1 MVARWKSKEPA
12 SRNCKLTQA
21 RKVHSISETD
31 ERGNSQHGPPVL
43 HLSTIFLIFLLPAT
57 VWAESDWRSWFSR
70 DLRVAQSQ
78 MEQDRAALAALGEIV
93 VGNTVPQFG
102 YQHVQVTT
110 TPPEAPWLQLDL
122 GESLAMDTIALVP
135 ALVDFQPIERGA
147 YGFPRRFRIDVS
159 DDPAFG
165 KFTPLLVHADEDF
178 PPPGAAPVVISN
190 VLTKARYL
198 RVTVTRLAEANGT
211 YFFALGEIMILQG
224 WRNIALRCHVTAA
237 NSVNIAPRWN
247 SSFVVDGL
255 SPLGPPIH
263 PGNLPEYDAL
273 FATKPSVEKEAWM
286 ALDFGSVQSIDEV
299 RLHPL
304 HARQGADVPGFRFPK
319 KFRLEVADQADFSD
333 ARKIP
338 ESLLGEITNPGNNAL
353 VVPIRNQRGRS
364 LRIVLEMPDTPQA
377 LDFALAEMDVY
388 SGGKNIARAAKV
400 STSNDPRGRPLELLN
415 DGFTSYGRILELPDW
430 LAEWVERAR
439 LQRNIADQQTRISAL
454 QNEAQNRGLIVLLVG
469 VLAIVCALLLMAWR
483 WRRRKAQESEAFRQR
498 LARDLHDEIGSN
510 LAGIAVLSE
519 TAAQEPTQSAEDWME
534 INRIAHETSDAMREV
549 LWLVGARQESG
560 IDLLHHLKLSANRL
574 LAGMEIEWSAYPDA
588 LPIQFSAD
596 ARRQIFLFYKEAL
609 TNISR
614 HARATRVTLALT
626 LTNAALELLISD
638 NGIGFDSTITQRGM
652 GLKNMHDRANELHAT
667 LQLHSGA
674 GSGTQWQLSVPLPS
688 LPHP

>member
-1 MVARWKSKEPA
+1 MVGRSKSKEPA
-12 SRNCKLTQA
+12 SKNFKFTQA

-31 ERGNSQHGPPVL
+31 ERGNSHHAPGVPHIFTIILVL
-43 HLSTIFLIFLLPAT
+43 LLPAT
-57 VWAESDWRSWFSR
+57 VVADGDWRSWFSR

-78 MEQDRAALAALGEIV
+78 MEEDRAALTALGETV

-110 TPPEAPWLQLDL
+110 PPPEAPWLQLDL

-147 YGFPRRFRIDVS
+147 YGFPRRFRVDVS

-165 KFTPLLVHADEDF
+165 KFTPLLVSTDEDF

-190 VLTKARYL
+190 VRTKARYL

-224 WRNIALRCHVTAA
+224 WRNIALRCRVTAA

-263 PGNLPEYDAL
+263 PGNLPDYDAL
-273 FATKPSVEKEAWM
+273 FATKPAADQEAWM

-319 KFRLEVADQADFSD
+319 QFRLELADRADFSD
-333 ARKIP
+333 ASQIP

-353 VVPIRNQRGRS
+353 VIPVRNQLGRY
-364 LRIVLEMPDTPQA
+364 LRIVMEKAETPQA
-377 LDFALAEMDVY
+377 LDFALAEMDIY
-388 SGGKNIARAAKV
+388 SGGKNIARTAKV

-430 LAEWVERAR
+430 LAEWAERAR
-439 LQRNIADQQTRISAL
+439 LQRNIAEHQLQISTL
-454 QNEAQNRGLIVLLVG
+454 QNEAQYRGLIVFLGCLV
-469 VLAIVCALLLMAWR
+469 AITCALLLMAWR
-483 WRRRKAQESEAFRQR
+483 WRRKKAQETEAFRQR

-519 TAAQEPTQSAEDWME
+519 TAAHEPNQSAEDWME

-574 LAGMEIEWSAYPDA
+574 LAGIQITWSAYPET
-588 LPIQFSAD
+588 LPSQLHAD
-596 ARRQIFLFYKEAL
+596 ARRHIFLFYKEAL

-614 HARATRVTLALT
+614 HARASSVTLALT
-626 LTNAALELLISD
+626 ITQASLELSISD
-638 NGIGFDSTITQRGM
+638 DGVGFDSTTNQRGM
-652 GLKNMHDRANELHAT
+652 GLKNMHERARELHAT
-667 LQLHSGA
+667 IRLHSA
-674 GSGTQWQLSVPLPS
+674 PGSGTHWRLTVPVGSHHLP
-688 LPHP
+688 